1 MGKTRDELLL
11 ACDLALT
18 HKTFA
23 YNSFIEGLTERQYQ
37 AYMRRKA
44 IPKGLG
50 HVRRYQAYTD
60 ALEAHRALKNRL
72 GFELIIG
79 GRVI

>member
-1 MGKTRDELLL
+1 MNKTRDELLL

-37 AYMRRKA
+37 AYMRRKVV
-44 IPKGLG
+44 PKGLA

-60 ALEAHRALKNRL
+60 ALEAHRALKLRL
-72 GFELIIG
+72 GFELITG
-79 GRVI
+79 GKVI

>member
-1 MGKTRDELLL
+1 MTKTRDDLLL

-18 HKTFA
+18 HKTFT

-37 AYMRRKA
+37 VYMRRKT
-44 IPKGLG
+44 IPKGLA
-50 HVRRYQAYTD
+50 HVRRYQAYTE
-60 ALEAHRALKNRL
+60 ALGTHRALKLRL

-79 GRVI
+79 GKVI